1 MMMNYYKS
9 GDRDIYFVVNSSIER
24 SMQTRLEFPA
34 EVAAKQ
40 AWVWDAETG
49 VRHMLDMRNGTLELC
64 LTPAEAKFIV
74 FEKDRGGQ
82 MLPAPA
88 PRSANPI
95 ALNGIW
101 DVRATHQ
108 VDKSTREFSL
118 TDLVDLHSL
127 PFPWLQSFAGTIE
140 YTRTV
145 DVEDPAA
152 YHTLDAGLTHN
163 GITELFVNG
172 EPAGIRWYGART
184 FDVAGKLR
192 KGTNVLTI
200 RVTTVLTNY
209 AKARAADTPTAAR
222 WEWAQRL
229 IRNSACAAP

>member
-1 MMMNYYKS
+1 MQAEYGLTPYAKISDPDRFMMMNYYKS
-9 GDRDIYFVVNSSIER
+9 ATRISISVVNSSIER

-49 VRHMLDMRNGTLELC
+49 GRHMLDVRNGTLELC

-82 MLPAPA
+82 MLPAPDPA
-88 PRSANPI
+88 ARTPLPSTAS
-95 ALNGIW
+95 W

-145 DVEDPAA
+145 DVEDPG
-152 YHTLDAGLTHN
+152 GL
-163 GITELFVNG
+163 
-172 EPAGIRWYGART
+172 PYARC
-184 FDVAGKLR
+184 R
-192 KGTNVLTI
+192 P
-200 RVTTVLTNY
+200 Y
-209 AKARAADTPTAAR
+209 A
-222 WEWAQRL
+222 
-229 IRNSACAAP
+229 